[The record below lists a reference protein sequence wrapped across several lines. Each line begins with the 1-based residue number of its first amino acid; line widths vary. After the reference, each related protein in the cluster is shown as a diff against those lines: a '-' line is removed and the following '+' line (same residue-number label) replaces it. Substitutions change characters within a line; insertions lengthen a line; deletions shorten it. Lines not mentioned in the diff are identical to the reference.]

1 MGRRHVK
8 GCKCNT
14 CRRKD
19 FKARKHGPMT
29 EADKREYWDPMES
42 IESGWEAG
50 AVARAGPWE
59 ETARTPGSN
68 YEGRGKKA
76 LIVIGCMAA
85 IVGAIMAVGYATWQ

>member
-19 FKARKHGPMT
+19 KAGKRGPLT
-29 EADKREYWDPMES
+29 EADKREYWSPMET

-50 AVARAGPWE
+50 AVARAGAWE
-59 ETARTPGSN
+59 ETARTPGAN
-68 YEGRGKKA
+68 YSGRRWKA
-76 LIVIGCMAA
+76 ALVLGCMAA
-85 IVGAIMAVGYATWQ
+85 IVAAVVAVGYATWQ